1 MSNNKEKQYKTIISQ
16 MDAIWDSSIQLT
28 GNLSN
33 ITALIKQE
41 FNFWWV
47 GFYLVNSN
55 KLLELGPFQG
65 PVACTLI
72 PYGKGVCGQSWSLK
86 QTIIVPNVHLFE
98 GHIACSSVS
107 NSEIVVP
114 IIKNNTVLGVLDID
128 SEFYD
133 TFDKVD
139 EMYLQNIC
147 NFISHNME

>member
-1 MSNNKEKQYKTIISQ
+1 MSNTKEKQYKTIISQ
-16 MDAIWDSSIQLT
+16 MDAIWDSSIQIT

-33 ITALIKQE
+33 ITALIKHE

-47 GFYLVNSN
+47 GFYFVNSSDF
-55 KLLELGPFQG
+55 LELGPFQG

-72 PYGKGVCGQSWSLK
+72 PYGKGVCGKSWLLK

-114 IIKNNTVLGVLDID
+114 IVKNNTVLGVLDID
-128 SEFYD
+128 SEFFD
-133 TFDKVD
+133 TFDNVD
-139 EMYLQNIC
+139 AMYLQNIC
-147 NFISHNME
+147 EYISHKME

>member
-1 MSNNKEKQYKTIISQ
+1 MSNTKEEQYKTIIKQ
-16 MDAIWDSSIQLT
+16 MDAIWDSSIHLT

-47 GFYLVNSN
+47 GFYFVNS
-55 KLLELGPFQG
+55 KDFLELGPFQG

-72 PYGKGVCGQSWSLK
+72 AFGKGVCGKSWSTK
-86 QTIIVPNVHLFE
+86 ETIIVPNVHLFE

-114 IIKNNTVLGVLDID
+114 IIQNNTVLGVLDID
-128 SEFYD
+128 SELYD

-139 EMYLQNIC
+139 KLYLEKIC
-147 NFISHNME
+147 EFISNKMA